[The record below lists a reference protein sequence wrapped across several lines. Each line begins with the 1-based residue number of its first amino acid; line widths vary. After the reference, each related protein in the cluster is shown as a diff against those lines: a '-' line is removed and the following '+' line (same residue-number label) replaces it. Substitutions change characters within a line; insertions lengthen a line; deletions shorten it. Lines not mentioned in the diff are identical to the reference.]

1 MRLRPYQEDI
11 VEKVHKEIE
20 KNNIEKMIYSPTGS
34 GKSVII
40 AKLVQDFVNQNK
52 TVSVLVNI
60 SKLIPQ
66 LSDLFT
72 SLKIEHNVYKA
83 GMDKH
88 VGSKVNIVMQQ
99 TLYARSHID
108 LKSDIL
114 IIDERHISFDTK
126 SMNDVIDRIN
136 PYQIIGF
143 SATPIDA
150 DGFFIEGV
158 DIIQGLTIK
167 ELTIQ
172 GYLTKIRTFVAG
184 FSEKLDFSDVDVKA
198 GDYNEVQLSKII
210 NTDEYNKS
218 VFETWNEL
226 AKDRKTIV
234 FCTGIDHAEAMN
246 QLYNS
251 NGIKSGVV
259 HSRIGSKINNSTFE
273 QFSNNELQVLCSIG
287 MISTGWDEP
296 SVSCVV
302 SCNPTMSKRKYLQQV
317 GRGCRLHHTK
327 TDTLL
332 LDFAKNTTTHGLYDE
347 PIRQHSD
354 RTNRN
359 IVRSHDNISGIDL
372 LVPSKESIV
381 ELESRIQIEA
391 MVEEVKERKRMGNL
405 KDLIDLF
412 ESSQNIHELCELIV
426 RIDTLYSNRENKL
439 HLPRW
444 ISEKWDSKLDKF
456 PEHKS
461 RFIKAFK
468 TRAKS
473 IVTSGRTSNPK
484 KIASLYYFIDF
495 LVESTQNE
503 SNKWF

>member
-1 MRLRPYQEDI
+1 
-11 VEKVHKEIE
+11 
-20 KNNIEKMIYSPTGS
+20 
-34 GKSVII
+34 
-40 AKLVQDFVNQNK
+40 
-52 TVSVLVNI
+52 
-60 SKLIPQ
+60 
-66 LSDLFT
+66 
-72 SLKIEHNVYKA
+72 
-83 GMDKH
+83 
-88 VGSKVNIVMQQ
+88 
-99 TLYARSHID
+99 
-108 LKSDIL
+108 
-114 IIDERHISFDTK
+114 
-126 SMNDVIDRIN
+126 
-136 PYQIIGF
+136 
-143 SATPIDA
+143 
-150 DGFFIEGV
+150 
-158 DIIQGLTIK
+158 
-167 ELTIQ
+167 
-172 GYLTKIRTFVAG
+172 
-184 FSEKLDFSDVDVKA
+184 
-198 GDYNEVQLSKII
+198 
-210 NTDEYNKS
+210 
-218 VFETWNEL
+218 
-226 AKDRKTIV
+226 
-234 FCTGIDHAEAMN
+234 
-246 QLYNS
+246 
-251 NGIKSGVV
+251 
-259 HSRIGSKINNSTFE
+259 
-273 QFSNNELQVLCSIG
+273 
-287 MISTGWDEP
+287 
-296 SVSCVV
+296 
-302 SCNPTMSKRKYLQQV
+302 MSKRKYLQQV

-444 ISEKWDSKLDKF
+444 ISEKWDSNLDKF
-456 PEHKS
+456 PEHKN

-495 LVESTQNE
+495 LVESVQNE
-503 SNKWF
+503 SHKWF